1 MSYTAKTAFEARV
14 TNNRNNDLINVTG
27 RYQAS
32 SADADCDAG
41 RLVVRNGQLPCAGF
55 ANVKNENAW
64 YMNDATSTTNA
75 GDVVYAANT
84 YEVPLIAGQGGNL
97 YAVGTQTL
105 GLGIPAG
112 RDGTFTKIVFDGDHA
127 YRFGIGN
134 VNAALSTNKF
144 FTIDAG
150 RLKPVAAAPTT
161 NGALYFKLKDPDTGN
176 FTEGTTSSFEYVDVI
191 AFTAVAAV
199 AAGG

>member
-1 MSYTAKTAFEARV
+1 MFTEKTAFEARV
-14 TNNRNNDLINVTG
+14 TNNFRDDLINVTG

-41 RLVVRNGQLPCAGF
+41 RLVIRNGQLPCEGF
-55 ANVKNENAW
+55 TGVKNENAW
-64 YMNDATSTTNA
+64 YMNDATPTTNA
-75 GDVVYAANT
+75 GEVVYAANT
-84 YEVPLIAGQGGNL
+84 YEVQMLQGKHGNM
-97 YAVGTQTL
+97 YAVSTETL

-134 VNAALSTNKF
+134 VNAEISTNTF

-150 RLKPVAAAPTT
+150 QLKPAAAAPTA
-161 NGALYFKLKDPDTGN
+161 NGALYFKLLDTGK
-176 FTEGTTSSFEYVDVI
+176 FTEGTTASFEYVDVQ
-191 AFTAVAAV
+191 ACKVYA
-199 AAGG
+199 

>member
-1 MSYTAKTAFEARV
+1 MLTEKTAFEARV
-14 TNNRNNDLINVTG
+14 TNNFRDDLINVTG

-41 RLVVRNGQLPCAGF
+41 RLVIRNGQLPCEGF
-55 ANVKNENAW
+55 TGVKNENAW

-75 GDVVYAANT
+75 GEVVYAANT
-84 YEVPLIAGQGGNL
+84 YEVQMLQGKHGNM
-97 YAVGTQTL
+97 YAVSTETL

-134 VNAALSTNKF
+134 VNAEISTNTF

-150 RLKPVAAAPTT
+150 QLKPAAAAPTA
-161 NGALYFKLKDPDTGN
+161 NGALYFKLLDTGK
-176 FTEGTTSSFEYVDVI
+176 FTEGTTASFEYVDVQ
-191 AFTAVAAV
+191 ACKVYA
-199 AAGG
+199 

>member
-1 MSYTAKTAFEARV
+1 MFTEKTAFEARV
-14 TNNRNNDLINVTG
+14 TNNFRDDLINVTG

-41 RLVVRNGQLPCAGF
+41 RLVIRNGQLPCEGF
-55 ANVKNENAW
+55 TGVKNENAW

-75 GDVVYAANT
+75 GEVVYAANT
-84 YEVPLIAGQGGNL
+84 DEVQMLQGKHGNM
-97 YAVGTQTL
+97 YAVGTETL

-134 VNAALSTNKF
+134 VNAEISTNTF

-150 RLKPVAAAPTT
+150 KLKPAAAAPTA
-161 NGALYFKLKDPDTGN
+161 NGALYFKLLDTGK
-176 FTEGTTSSFEYVDVI
+176 FTEGTTASFEYVDVQ
-191 AFTAVAAV
+191 ACKVYA
-199 AAGG
+199 

>member
-1 MSYTAKTAFEARV
+1 MFTEKTAFEARV
-14 TNNRNNDLINVTG
+14 TNNFRDDLINVTG

-41 RLVVRNGQLPCAGF
+41 RLVIRNGQLPCEGF
-55 ANVKNENAW
+55 TGVKNENAW

-75 GDVVYAANT
+75 GEVVYAANT
-84 YEVPLIAGQGGNL
+84 YEVQMLQGKHGNM
-97 YAVGTQTL
+97 YAVGTETL

-134 VNAALSTNKF
+134 VNAEISTNTF

-150 RLKPVAAAPTT
+150 KLKPVAAAPTA
-161 NGALYFKLKDPDTGN
+161 NGALYFKLLDTGK
-176 FTEGTTSSFEYVDVI
+176 FTEGTTASFEYVDVQ
-191 AFTAVAAV
+191 ACKVYA
-199 AAGG
+199 

>member
-1 MSYTAKTAFEARV
+1 MFTEKTAFEARV
-14 TNNRNNDLINVTG
+14 TNNFRDDLINVTG

-41 RLVVRNGQLPCAGF
+41 RLVIRNGQLPCEGF
-55 ANVKNENAW
+55 TGVKNENAW

-75 GDVVYAANT
+75 GEVVYAANT
-84 YEVPLIAGQGGNL
+84 YEVQMLQGKHGNM
-97 YAVGTQTL
+97 YAVGTETL

-134 VNAALSTNKF
+134 VNAEISTNTF

-150 RLKPVAAAPTT
+150 RLKPTAAAPTA
-161 NGALYFKLKDPDTGN
+161 NGALYFKLLDTGK
-176 FTEGTTSSFEYVDVI
+176 FTEGTTASFEYVDVQ
-191 AFTAVAAV
+191 ACKVYA
-199 AAGG
+199 

>member
-1 MSYTAKTAFEARV
+1 MFTEKTAFEARV
-14 TNNRNNDLINVTG
+14 TNNFRDDLINVTG

-41 RLVVRNGQLPCAGF
+41 RLVIRNGQLPCEGF
-55 ANVKNENAW
+55 TGVKNENAW

-75 GDVVYAANT
+75 GEVVYAANT
-84 YEVPLIAGQGGNL
+84 YEVQMLQGKHGNM
-97 YAVGTQTL
+97 YPVGTETL

-134 VNAALSTNKF
+134 VNAEISTNTF

-150 RLKPVAAAPTT
+150 KLKPAAAAPTA
-161 NGALYFKLKDPDTGN
+161 NGALYFKLLDTGK
-176 FTEGTTSSFEYVDVI
+176 FTEGTTASFEYVDVQ
-191 AFTAVAAV
+191 ACKVYA
-199 AAGG
+199 

>member
-1 MSYTAKTAFEARV
+1 MSFTAKTAFEARV

-27 RYQAS
+27 RYQVS
-32 SADADCDAG
+32 QKDADCDAG
-41 RLVVRNGQLPCAGF
+41 RLVIRNDNLPCAGF

-84 YEVPLIAGQGGNL
+84 YEVPLLAGKNGQL
-97 YAVGTQTL
+97 YAVGTETL

-112 RDGTFTKIVFDGDHA
+112 RDGTFTQIVFDGTHA

-134 VNAALSTNKF
+134 VTGELSTNKF

-150 RLKPVAAAPTT
+150 QLKPANAAPTAT
-161 NGALYFKLKDPDTGN
+161 GALYFKLRGETGK
-176 FTEGTTSSFEYVDVI
+176 FTEGTTASFEYIDVI
-191 AFTAVAAV
+191 AFTAVAA
-199 AAGG
+199 GG

>member
-1 MSYTAKTAFEARV
+1 MFTEKTAFEARV
-14 TNNRNNDLINVTG
+14 TNNFRDDLINVTG

-41 RLVVRNGQLPCAGF
+41 RLVIRNGQLPCEGF
-55 ANVKNENAW
+55 TGVKNENAW

-75 GDVVYAANT
+75 GEVVYAANT
-84 YEVPLIAGQGGNL
+84 YEVQMLQGKHGNM
-97 YAVGTQTL
+97 YAVGTETL

-127 YRFGIGN
+127 YRYGIGN
-134 VNAALSTNKF
+134 VNAEISTNTF

-150 RLKPVAAAPTT
+150 KLKPAAAAPTA
-161 NGALYFKLKDPDTGN
+161 NGALYFKLLDTGK
-176 FTEGTTSSFEYVDVI
+176 FTEGTTASFEYVDVQ
-191 AFTAVAAV
+191 ACKVYA
-199 AAGG
+199 

>member
-1 MSYTAKTAFEARV
+1 MFTEKTAFEARV
-14 TNNRNNDLINVTG
+14 TNNFRDDLINVTG

-41 RLVVRNGQLPCAGF
+41 RLVIRNGQLPCEGF
-55 ANVKNENAW
+55 SGVKNENAW

-75 GDVVYAANT
+75 GEVVYAANT
-84 YEVPLIAGQGGNL
+84 YEVQMLQGKHGNM
-97 YAVGTQTL
+97 YAVGTETL

-134 VNAALSTNKF
+134 VNAEISTNTF

-150 RLKPVAAAPTT
+150 KLKPAAAAPTA
-161 NGALYFKLKDPDTGN
+161 NGALYFKLLDTGK
-176 FTEGTTSSFEYVDVI
+176 FTEGTTASFEYVDVQ
-191 AFTAVAAV
+191 ACKVYA
-199 AAGG
+199 

>member
-1 MSYTAKTAFEARV
+1 MFTEKTAFEARV
-14 TNNRNNDLINVTG
+14 TNNFRDDLINVTG

-41 RLVVRNGQLPCAGF
+41 RLVIRNGQLPCEGF
-55 ANVKNENAW
+55 AGVKNENAW

-75 GDVVYAANT
+75 GEVVYAANT
-84 YEVPLIAGQGGNL
+84 YEVQMLQGKHGNM
-97 YAVGTQTL
+97 YAVGTETL

-134 VNAALSTNKF
+134 VNAEISTNTF

-150 RLKPVAAAPTT
+150 KLKPAAAAPTA
-161 NGALYFKLKDPDTGN
+161 NGALYFKLLDTGK
-176 FTEGTTSSFEYVDVI
+176 FTEGTTASFEYVDVQ
-191 AFTAVAAV
+191 ACKVYA
-199 AAGG
+199 

>member
-1 MSYTAKTAFEARV
+1 MFTEKTAFEARV
-14 TNNRNNDLINVTG
+14 TNNFRDDLINVTG
-27 RYQAS
+27 RYQVS
-32 SADADCDAG
+32 NADADCDAG
-41 RLVVRNGQLPCAGF
+41 RLVIRNGQLPCEGF
-55 ANVKNENAW
+55 SGVKNENAW

-84 YEVPLIAGQGGNL
+84 YEVQMLQGKHGNM
-97 YAVGTQTL
+97 YAVGTETL

-134 VNAALSTNKF
+134 VNAEISTNTF

-150 RLKPVAAAPTT
+150 KLKPAAAAPAT
-161 NGALYFKLKDPDTGN
+161 NGALYFKLLDTGK
-176 FTEGTTSSFEYVDVI
+176 FTEGTTASFEYVDVQ
-191 AFTAVAAV
+191 ACKVYA
-199 AAGG
+199 

>member
-1 MSYTAKTAFEARV
+1 MFTEKTAFEARV
-14 TNNRNNDLINVTG
+14 TNNFRDDLINVTG

-32 SADADCDAG
+32 NADADCDAG
-41 RLVVRNGQLPCAGF
+41 RLVIRNGQLPCEGF
-55 ANVKNENAW
+55 SGVKNENAW
-64 YMNDATSTTNA
+64 YMNDATSATNA

-84 YEVPLIAGQGGNL
+84 YEVQMLQGKHGNM
-97 YAVGTQTL
+97 YAVGTETL

-134 VNAALSTNKF
+134 VNAEISTNTF

-150 RLKPVAAAPTT
+150 QLKPAAAAPTA
-161 NGALYFKLKDPDTGN
+161 NGALYFKLLDTGK
-176 FTEGTTSSFEYVDVI
+176 FTEGTTASFEYVDVQ
-191 AFTAVAAV
+191 ACKVYA
-199 AAGG
+199 

>member
-1 MSYTAKTAFEARV
+1 MFTEKTAFEARV
-14 TNNRNNDLINVTG
+14 TNNFRDDLINVTG

-41 RLVVRNGQLPCAGF
+41 RLVIRNGQLPCEGF
-55 ANVKNENAW
+55 TGVKNENAW

-75 GDVVYAANT
+75 GEVVYAANT
-84 YEVPLIAGQGGNL
+84 YEVQMLQGKHGNM
-97 YAVGTQTL
+97 YAVGAETL

-134 VNAALSTNKF
+134 VNAEISTNTF

-150 RLKPVAAAPTT
+150 KLKPAAAAPTA
-161 NGALYFKLKDPDTGN
+161 NGALYFKLLDTGK
-176 FTEGTTSSFEYVDVI
+176 FTEGTTASFEYVDVQ
-191 AFTAVAAV
+191 ACKVYA
-199 AAGG
+199 

>member
-1 MSYTAKTAFEARV
+1 MFTEKTAFEARV
-14 TNNRNNDLINVTG
+14 TNNFRDDLINVTG

-41 RLVVRNGQLPCAGF
+41 RLVIRNGQLPCEGF
-55 ANVKNENAW
+55 TGVKNENAW

-75 GDVVYAANT
+75 GEVVYAANT
-84 YEVPLIAGQGGNL
+84 YEVQMLQGKHSNM
-97 YAVGTQTL
+97 YAVGTETL

-134 VNAALSTNKF
+134 VNAEISTNTF

-150 RLKPVAAAPTT
+150 QLKPAAAAPTA
-161 NGALYFKLKDPDTGN
+161 NGALYFKLLDTGK
-176 FTEGTTSSFEYVDVI
+176 FTEGTTASFEYVDVQ
-191 AFTAVAAV
+191 ACKVYA
-199 AAGG
+199 

>member
-1 MSYTAKTAFEARV
+1 MFTEKTAFEARV
-14 TNNRNNDLINVTG
+14 TNNFRDDLINVTG

-41 RLVVRNGQLPCAGF
+41 RLVIRNGQLPCEGF
-55 ANVKNENAW
+55 TGVKNENAW
-64 YMNDATSTTNA
+64 YMNDATSNTNA
-75 GDVVYAANT
+75 GEVVYAANT
-84 YEVPLIAGQGGNL
+84 YEVQMLQGKHGNM
-97 YAVGTQTL
+97 YAVGTETL

-134 VNAALSTNKF
+134 VNAEISTNTF

-150 RLKPVAAAPTT
+150 KLKPAATAPTA
-161 NGALYFKLKDPDTGN
+161 NGALYFKLLDTGK
-176 FTEGTTSSFEYVDVI
+176 FTEGTTASFEYVDVQ
-191 AFTAVAAV
+191 ACKVYA
-199 AAGG
+199 

>member
-1 MSYTAKTAFEARV
+1 MFTEKTAFEARM
-14 TNNRNNDLINVTG
+14 TNNFRDDLINVTG

-41 RLVVRNGQLPCAGF
+41 RLVIRNGQLPCEGF
-55 ANVKNENAW
+55 TGVKNENAW

-75 GDVVYAANT
+75 GEVVYAANT
-84 YEVPLIAGQGGNL
+84 YEVQMLQGKHGNM
-97 YAVGTQTL
+97 YAVGTETL

-134 VNAALSTNKF
+134 VNAEISTNTF

-150 RLKPVAAAPTT
+150 KLKPAAAAPTA
-161 NGALYFKLKDPDTGN
+161 NGALYFKLLDTGK
-176 FTEGTTSSFEYVDVI
+176 FTEGTTASFEYVDVQ
-191 AFTAVAAV
+191 ACKVYA
-199 AAGG
+199 

>member
-1 MSYTAKTAFEARV
+1 MFTEKTAFEARV
-14 TNNRNNDLINVTG
+14 TNNFRDDLINVTG

-41 RLVVRNGQLPCAGF
+41 RLVIRNGQLPCEGF
-55 ANVKNENAW
+55 TGVKNENAW
-64 YMNDATSTTNA
+64 YKNDATSTTNA
-75 GDVVYAANT
+75 GEVVYAANT
-84 YEVPLIAGQGGNL
+84 YEVQMLQGKHGNM
-97 YAVGTQTL
+97 YAVGTETL

-134 VNAALSTNKF
+134 VNAEISTNTF

-150 RLKPVAAAPTT
+150 RLKPAAAAPTA
-161 NGALYFKLKDPDTGN
+161 NGALYFKLLDTGK
-176 FTEGTTSSFEYVDVI
+176 FTEGTTASFEYVDVQ
-191 AFTAVAAV
+191 ACKVYA
-199 AAGG
+199 

>member
-1 MSYTAKTAFEARV
+1 MFTEKTAFEARV
-14 TNNRNNDLINVTG
+14 TNNFRDDLINITG

-41 RLVVRNGQLPCAGF
+41 RLVVRNGQLPCEGF
-55 ANVKNENAW
+55 TGVKNENAW
-64 YMNDATSTTNA
+64 YMNDATSATTA

-84 YEVPLIAGQGGNL
+84 YEVQLLQGKNGNM
-97 YAVGTQTL
+97 YAVGTETL

-134 VNAALSTNKF
+134 VNAAISTNTF

-150 RLKPVAAAPTT
+150 RLKPAAAAPTS
-161 NGALYFKLKDPDTGN
+161 NGALYFKLLGTGK
-176 FTEGTTSSFEYVDVI
+176 FTEGTNASFEYVDVQ
-191 AFTAVAAV
+191 AYKVYA
-199 AAGG
+199 

>member
-1 MSYTAKTAFEARV
+1 MFTEKTAFEARV
-14 TNNRNNDLINVTG
+14 TNNFRDDLINVTG

-41 RLVVRNGQLPCAGF
+41 RLVIRNGQFPCEGF
-55 ANVKNENAW
+55 TGVKNENAW

-75 GDVVYAANT
+75 GEVVYAANT
-84 YEVPLIAGQGGNL
+84 YEVQMLQGKHGNM
-97 YAVGTQTL
+97 YAVGTETL

-134 VNAALSTNKF
+134 VNAEISTNTF

-150 RLKPVAAAPTT
+150 KLKPAAAAPIA
-161 NGALYFKLKDPDTGN
+161 NGALYFKLLGTGK
-176 FTEGTTSSFEYVDVI
+176 FTEGTTASFEYVDVQ
-191 AFTAVAAV
+191 ACKVYA
-199 AAGG
+199 

>member
-1 MSYTAKTAFEARV
+1 MFTEKTAFEARV
-14 TNNRNNDLINVTG
+14 TNNFRDDLINVTG

-32 SADADCDAG
+32 SADTDCDAG
-41 RLVVRNGQLPCAGF
+41 RLVIRNGQLPCEGF
-55 ANVKNENAW
+55 TGVKNENAW

-75 GDVVYAANT
+75 GEVVYAANT
-84 YEVPLIAGQGGNL
+84 YEVQMLQGKHGNM
-97 YAVGTQTL
+97 YAVGTETL

-134 VNAALSTNKF
+134 VNAEISTNTF

-150 RLKPVAAAPTT
+150 KLKPAAAAPTA
-161 NGALYFKLKDPDTGN
+161 NGALYFKLLDTGK
-176 FTEGTTSSFEYVDVI
+176 FTEGTTASFEYVDVQACKI
-191 AFTAVAAV
+191 YA
-199 AAGG
+199 

>member
-1 MSYTAKTAFEARV
+1 MFTEKTAFEARV
-14 TNNRNNDLINVTG
+14 TNNFRDDLINVTG

-41 RLVVRNGQLPCAGF
+41 RLVIRNGQLPCEGF
-55 ANVKNENAW
+55 TGVKNENAW

-75 GDVVYAANT
+75 GEVVYAANT
-84 YEVPLIAGQGGNL
+84 YEVQMLQGKHGNM
-97 YAVGTQTL
+97 YAVGTETL

-134 VNAALSTNKF
+134 VNAEIRTNTF

-150 RLKPVAAAPTT
+150 KLKPAAAAPTA
-161 NGALYFKLKDPDTGN
+161 NGALYFKLLDTGK
-176 FTEGTTSSFEYVDVI
+176 FTEGTTASFEYVDVQACKI
-191 AFTAVAAV
+191 YA
-199 AAGG
+199 

>member
-1 MSYTAKTAFEARV
+1 MFTEKTAFEARV
-14 TNNRNNDLINVTG
+14 TNNFRDDLINVTG

-41 RLVVRNGQLPCAGF
+41 RLVIRNGQLPCEGF
-55 ANVKNENAW
+55 SGVKNENAW
-64 YMNDATSTTNA
+64 YMNDATSTTKA

-84 YEVPLIAGQGGNL
+84 YEVQMLQGKHSNM
-97 YAVGTQTL
+97 YAVGTETL

-134 VNAALSTNKF
+134 VNAEISTNTF

-150 RLKPVAAAPTT
+150 QLKPAAAAPTA
-161 NGALYFKLKDPDTGN
+161 NGALYFKLLDTGK
-176 FTEGTTSSFEYVDVI
+176 FTEGTTASFEYVDVQ
-191 AFTAVAAV
+191 ACKVYA
-199 AAGG
+199 

>member
-1 MSYTAKTAFEARV
+1 MFTEKTAFEARV
-14 TNNRNNDLINVTG
+14 TNNFRDDLINVTG

-41 RLVVRNGQLPCAGF
+41 RLVIRNGQLPCEGF
-55 ANVKNENAW
+55 TGVKNENAW

-75 GDVVYAANT
+75 GEVVYAANT
-84 YEVPLIAGQGGNL
+84 YEVQMLQGKHGNM
-97 YAVGTQTL
+97 YAVGTETL

-134 VNAALSTNKF
+134 VNAEISTNTF

-150 RLKPVAAAPTT
+150 QLKPAAAAPTA
-161 NGALYFKLKDPDTGN
+161 NGALYFKLLDTDK
-176 FTEGTTSSFEYVDVI
+176 FTEGTTASFEYVDVQ
-191 AFTAVAAV
+191 ACKVYA
-199 AAGG
+199 